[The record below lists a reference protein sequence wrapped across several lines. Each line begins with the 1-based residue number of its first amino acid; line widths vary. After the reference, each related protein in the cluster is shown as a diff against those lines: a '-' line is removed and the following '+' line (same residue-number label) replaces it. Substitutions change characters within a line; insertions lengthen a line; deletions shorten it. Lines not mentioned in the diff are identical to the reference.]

1 MEGLIPYIY
10 RAIKRRKAR
19 KYYRSLSTGSSQ
31 WFGDANTRR
40 FLRPAP
46 IKLGSFHEDQNG
58 HRRHRSLEDF
68 SPERVGGG
76 HGRLAKQTRFG
87 SRRMKPPPAYAGPS
101 GSHGGGGSIGPVIG
115 VVLGVVALAV
125 VAGLVGRLCS
135 GLSILGYGHYDLHGK
150 QKPTASFFPA
160 RAMKISELSPDLRPS
175 PGDPQPTLRLLL
187 DDIESS
193 VKEIESLDPDDR
205 SFSPSSLAGRLRR
218 SISRLSLPASASLPE
233 PAKLHLWKLS
243 YRLWNACVDLSN
255 AAELLPADVPHRKA
269 ELAELRQVAADIL
282 FVAGVPMG
290 IPSAGFKS
298 ASFFHKTGLLWHE
311 LGRFDLAAGCFE
323 RATELASTAQVDGTP
338 QIGGEEERRLLL
350 DLNLARART
359 AWEVADRNLAIA
371 LLNRSKNLIFG
382 SPLGFRDLAEQYF
395 QFGKLDLSKKSSEG
409 GSDASKLL
417 TEALDLCE
425 KGIAAARSRGGGGGG
440 GDNLGL
446 EGLKG
451 RCLRFL
457 AAERLQAE
465 DYEGVLKCVKAV
477 RAGVAVASV
486 TEHPSVGYV
495 AMKAWLGAGRL
506 REAEIEL
513 MGMMANK
520 EAPEA
525 ACVSAAEAYL
535 SAAGPDAARA
545 VLLGLAG
552 RCHSSAAATLRVVRR
567 VAEGGGGGRARVV
580 AELTA
585 DERVVELFQGSA
597 AAKERS
603 AMHALLWN
611 CGAEHFR
618 SKDYELSSEMF
629 EKSMLYVPRDEEHRS
644 RRSNC
649 FRVLS
654 LCHLALAQ
662 LDRAQEFIEQA
673 EKLEPNIKCAFLKF
687 KIHLQKKD
695 EKEAINQMQAM
706 LDCIDFNPE
715 FLTLCTHEAI
725 SCQILPVAIAS
736 LSVLLNLYSP
746 GKKLPMPEVAVLRN
760 LISLLHRI
768 PNSEPEILKY
778 TKYARAKMV
787 DLGVECFFGKGAVGR
802 RELNWFAGISW
813 NMGQKSGKEKNYESC
828 AKFFELAS
836 EFYSALGDEDGGNQA
851 VSCKSLIVSVGAM
864 LNAEEHKKAPM
875 SDIDVKK
882 AMEML
887 KRAGK
892 ILPLISSSSAQ
903 ESRDHQAE
911 NSDLFFLHTY
921 STYQLIDRLNDDARP
936 QQLELVKSFAASKAC
951 TAHHLLQLGLAA
963 SRGEQHNPA
972 VAEFAL
978 NASLSVL
985 LASPSPDYNL
995 VGIVIRRLACLAA
1008 SRGNDG
1014 GDNDATYDVY
1024 RQAYQIVLGLEEGEY
1039 PVEEGKWLAMTAWNK
1054 SGLAVRLR
1062 QVATARKWM
1071 KMGLDLARHSKG
1083 MDKYVGGMEE
1093 CAANLEKLCNRSGEE
1108 GDGNSRS

>member
-1 MEGLIPYIY
+1 
-10 RAIKRRKAR
+10 
-19 KYYRSLSTGSSQ
+19 
-31 WFGDANTRR
+31 
-40 FLRPAP
+40 
-46 IKLGSFHEDQNG
+46 
-58 HRRHRSLEDF
+58 
-68 SPERVGGG
+68 
-76 HGRLAKQTRFG
+76 
-87 SRRMKPPPAYAGPS
+87 
-101 GSHGGGGSIGPVIG
+101 
-115 VVLGVVALAV
+115 
-125 VAGLVGRLCS
+125 
-135 GLSILGYGHYDLHGK
+135 
-150 QKPTASFFPA
+150 
-160 RAMKISELSPDLRPS
+160 MKISELSPDLRPS
-175 PGDPQPTLRLLL
+175 PGDPQPTLRFLL

-193 VKEIESLDPDDR
+193 IKETESLDPDDR
-205 SFSPSSLAGRLRR
+205 SISPSSLAGRLRR
-218 SISRLSLPASASLPE
+218 SVSRLSLPASAPLPE

-269 ELAELRQVAADIL
+269 ELAELRHVAADIL
-282 FVAGVPMG
+282 FVAGMPMG

-359 AWEVADRNLAIA
+359 AWEVTDRNVAIA

-382 SPLGFRDLAEQYF
+382 SPLGFRDLAEQYL
-395 QFGKLDLSKKSSEG
+395 QFGKLDLSKKPSEG
-409 GSDASKLL
+409 VSDASKLL

-425 KGIAAARSRGGGGGG
+425 KGIAAARSRGGGGG
-440 GDNLGL
+440 DNLGL
-446 EGLKG
+446 EALKG

-457 AAERLQAE
+457 AAERLQTE
-465 DYEGVLKCVKAV
+465 DYEGVMKCVKAL
-477 RAGVAVASV
+477 RAGVAVAPG

-495 AMKAWLGAGRL
+495 AMKAWLGTGRL
-506 REAEIEL
+506 QEAEMEL
-513 MGMMANK
+513 MGMMAN
-520 EAPEA
+520 EEVPEA

-535 SAAGPDAARA
+535 SAAGPDAARP

-611 CGAEHFR
+611 CLTAKALILHAVHQN
-618 SKDYELSSEMF
+618 LPCSS
-629 EKSMLYVPRDEEHRS
+629 
-644 RRSNC
+644 
-649 FRVLS
+649 
-654 LCHLALAQ
+654 
-662 LDRAQEFIEQA
+662 
-673 EKLEPNIKCAFLKF
+673 FLNATQF

-725 SCQILPVAIAS
+725 SCQTLPVAIAS

-778 TKYARAKMV
+778 TKYARARMV
-787 DLGVECFFGKGAVGR
+787 DIGVECFFGKGAVGR

-836 EFYSALGDEDGGNQA
+836 ELYSALGDEDGGNQA
-851 VSCKSLIVSVGAM
+851 ISCKSLIISVGAM
-864 LNAEEHKKAPM
+864 LNAEEHKKTPM
-875 SDIDVKK
+875 PDSDVKK
-882 AMEML
+882 AMEMM

-892 ILPLISSSSAQ
+892 VLPLISSSAAQ
-903 ESRDHQAE
+903 EAIDHRAE
-911 NSDLFFLHTY
+911 NSDLLFLHTF
-921 STYQLIDRLNDDARP
+921 STYQLINRLSDDARP

-951 TAHHLLQLGLAA
+951 TGHHLLQLGLAA

-985 LASPSPDYNL
+985 LTSPSPDYNL
-995 VGIVIRRLACLAA
+995 VSIVIRRLACLAA
-1008 SRGNDG
+1008 SRGND
-1014 GDNDATYDVY
+1014 DATYDVY

-1054 SGLAVRLR
+1054 SGLALRLR

-1071 KMGLDLARHSKG
+1071 KMGLDLARHLKG

-1093 CAANLEKLCNRSGEE
+1093 CVANLEKLCNRSGEE